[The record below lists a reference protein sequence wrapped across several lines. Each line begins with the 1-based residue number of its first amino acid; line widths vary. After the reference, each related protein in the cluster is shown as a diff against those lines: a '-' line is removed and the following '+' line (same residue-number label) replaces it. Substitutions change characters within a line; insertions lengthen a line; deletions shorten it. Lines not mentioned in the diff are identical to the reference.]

1 MVYNILLDNKLIGT
15 TKLEKADAP
24 MGVVLGEISF
34 IGIDDPYN
42 FFKSYCT
49 KNNIGFDDIPENQT
63 LFTRTIPMLRIVN
76 DKGLEIT
83 GNGNQICGMTSEPF
97 EVSIEGIPYPF
108 YQEEFPHHVK
118 AYEER
123 FR

>member
-49 KNNIGFDDIPENQT
+49 KNNIGFDDI
-63 LFTRTIPMLRIVN
+63 RARILVR
-76 DKGLEIT
+76 G
-83 GNGNQICGMTSEPF
+83 GC
-97 EVSIEGIPYPF
+97 
-108 YQEEFPHHVK
+108 K
-118 AYEER
+118 AHSYFCTEAHLPR
-123 FR
+123 WQNKHLH